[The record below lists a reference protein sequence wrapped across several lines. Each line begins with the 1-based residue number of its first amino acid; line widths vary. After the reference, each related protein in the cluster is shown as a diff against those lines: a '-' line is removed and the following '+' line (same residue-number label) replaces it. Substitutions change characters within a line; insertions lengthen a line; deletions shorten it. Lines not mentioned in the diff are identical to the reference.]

1 MQDRLVGCP
10 HQMRQIVPL
19 PVLYALDLVCPTQMD
34 PTRMNTTRMD
44 TRMDPTRMVT
54 TRMDTHMDPRCP
66 VDLDALPLLGV
77 IPQVALMGII
87 KSRSIRSMAMVIM
100 DTSMEVDRAAVLTRI
115 KKAPPAGLA
124 HIGGTSAAEANYS
137 LRTSVSWLQFAF
149 PLPFASSSK

>member
-1 MQDRLVGCP
+1 
-10 HQMRQIVPL
+10 
-19 PVLYALDLVCPTQMD
+19 
-34 PTRMNTTRMD
+34 MD
-44 TRMDPTRMVT
+44 TRMDPTRMDTHMDTTLMDTRMDT
-54 TRMDTHMDPRCP
+54 TRMDTTLMDTTRMDTTLMDTHMDPRCP

-77 IPQVALMGII
+77 IPQVVLMGII

-124 HIGGTSAAEANYS
+124 HIGGTSAAEAKDS

-149 PLPFASSSK
+149 PLPFAPSSK

>member
-44 TRMDPTRMVT
+44 TRMDP
-54 TRMDTHMDPRCP
+54 RCP
-66 VDLDALPLLGV
+66 VDLDALLLLGV

-100 DTSMEVDRAAVLTRI
+100 DTSMEVDQAAVLTRI